1 MEGTLGMDTTTRLR
15 WGAAMLSVSAL
26 MLTACSDDAEDAPAA
41 DAPGEETQDAQGDAA
56 ETGAAALSEEEI
68 TELLLTEDELPV
80 EVEEFR
86 AEETVSGDEAMPM
99 SGADVETCDELAEAM
114 ADPAAL
120 EEDATD
126 DDVDMTVVANQG
138 TWNLESGEL
147 GMLQTG
153 ILSSSDDVD
162 TAEGYAI
169 IQECEGETFTQ
180 EDEETGTSSEYSF
193 EHLDHGEWE
202 GLALSM
208 TTEAAGQ
215 SIETELSA
223 LTHQNGADT
232 LFITAVGE
240 GQEHLEETADLQ
252 LEKYEAGR

>member
-1 MEGTLGMDTTTRLR
+1 MEGTLGLDTTTRLR

-26 MLTACSDDAEDAPAA
+26 MLTACSDDSEDAPAA

-68 TELLLTEDELPV
+68 AELLLTEDELPV

-120 EEDATD
+120 EEDTAD
-126 DDVDMTVVANQG
+126 
-138 TWNLESGEL
+138 
-147 GMLQTG
+147 
-153 ILSSSDDVD
+153 DDVD
-162 TAEGYAI
+162 TADGYAI
-169 IQECEGETFTQ
+169 IQECEGEAFTQ

-208 TTEAAGQ
+208 ATEAAGQ

-252 LEKYEAGR
+252 LEKYEAGH